1 MDIYDINVAIELKMQ
16 QFKDKDINITE
27 EDIKTFLDKF
37 YFKHKDE
44 GKRSLNAFIKDDNIT
59 DIVNFL
65 MSEAIINPKF

>member
-1 MDIYDINVAIELKMQ
+1 MDIYDINIAVEMKLQ
-16 QFKDKDINITE
+16 QFKEKNINVTE
-27 EDIKTFLDKF
+27 EDIKSFLEKV

-44 GKRSLNAFIKDDNIT
+44 GKRSLNAFIKSDNIT